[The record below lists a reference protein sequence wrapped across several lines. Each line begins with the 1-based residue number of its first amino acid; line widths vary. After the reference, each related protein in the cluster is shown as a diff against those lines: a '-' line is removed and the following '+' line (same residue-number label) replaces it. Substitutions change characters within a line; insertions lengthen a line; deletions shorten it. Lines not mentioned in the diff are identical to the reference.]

1 MSADLVRAR
10 IDEGPVVPLMWLV
23 VFLGFLLN
31 LADGIDVVA
40 MSVTAPSVAAAWGLE
55 RAALGPLFSAAL
67 FGMAIGAA
75 GLAPLSDRLGRRL
88 LLVAAMLLV
97 GLSMLAVSWIESM
110 ASVTVFS
117 ILRFVSGL
125 GIGVIFGSAPA
136 LASEFMPSR
145 YRSLAVS
152 LVVMGYPVGAV
163 LAGPIANALIPDYG
177 WTAVFMAGG
186 VLTLCIAVVTWAL
199 LPESPEFLASRAG
212 NRPDREIVVNS
223 LLARL
228 DRDPVSAVETNI
240 SRPSAT
246 PVAQILTA
254 ERRIRTLAL
263 WAIYFMGFL
272 TMYFMLSWIPT
283 LFVDSGYSRAQG
295 IEALT
300 GFNLGAVPGILVLAF
315 LTTRLPLVPLLSL
328 FFVSAGAVL
337 AYVGLLQPL
346 GLDSLMALMFVG
358 GVFLHGGFTCLYA
371 LATKTYPSDIRAAG
385 VGWAAGLGRTG
396 AIVSP
401 LLAAMLI
408 SMGWGM
414 YSLFLV
420 FALPLLAG
428 GLLLWVFVNDS

>member
-23 VFLGFLLN
+23 VSLGFLLN

-40 MSVTAPSVAAAWGLE
+40 MSVTAPSVAGAWGLD
-55 RAALGPLFSAAL
+55 RAALGPLFSSAL

-75 GLAPLSDRLGRRL
+75 GLAPLSDQLGRRR
-88 LLVAAMLLV
+88 LLVAAMFVV
-97 GLSMLAVSWIESM
+97 GLSMLAVNWITSA
-110 ASVTVFS
+110 ASVTVFA
-117 ILRFVSGL
+117 ILRFISGL

-177 WTAVFMAGG
+177 WTAVFTAGG
-186 VLTLCIAVVTWAL
+186 ILTLLIGIATWAL

-212 NRPDREIVVNS
+212 NRPEREGAVNA

-228 DRDPVSAVETNI
+228 GREAVSGVPANVDRS
-240 SRPSAT
+240 SAT
-246 PVAQILTA
+246 PVAKILTV
-254 ERRIRTLAL
+254 ERRLKTLAL
-263 WAIYFMGFL
+263 WIIYFMGFL

-283 LFVDSGYSRAQG
+283 LFVDSGYTRAQG

-337 AYVGLLQPL
+337 VYVGLAEPS
-346 GLDSLMALMFVG
+346 GLNSLMSLMFIA

-371 LATKTYPSDIRAAG
+371 LATRVYPSDIRAAG

-401 LLAAMLI
+401 LLAAFLI
-408 SMGWGM
+408 SAGWGM
-414 YSLFLV
+414 YSLFFV
-420 FALPLLAG
+420 FALPPLLS
-428 GLLLWVFVNDS
+428 GLLLWMFANDN